1 MSITNELGVLTNSLL
16 TCGLAEVPMKKLDK
30 TLFELIEGEAKASPR
45 HRMNH
50 DLRTQ
55 AMDEDSSWKD
65 TSQRML
71 NVMMKDTIIP
81 IHRHAETSETVI
93 VLRGSGDEVTYDDE
107 GQEVERVTLRYGS
120 ECSAVQVPRNVYH
133 TFIPHEDGTVIF
145 EAKDRA
151 YDPKGTEEFL

>member
-1 MSITNELGVLTNSLL
+1 MKVL
-16 TCGLAEVPMKKLDK
+16 DDY
-30 TLFELIEGEAKASPR
+30 LFDVIESEAKASPR
-45 HRMNH
+45 HRMNY

-55 AMDEDSSWKD
+55 GMDEDPEWRD

-71 NVMMKDTIIP
+71 NVMMKDTVIP
-81 IHRHAETSETVI
+81 IHRHTETSETVI
-93 VLRGSGDEVTYDDE
+93 VLRGSGDEVIYDDK
-107 GQEVERVTLRYGS
+107 GQVVDRVTLQYGS

-151 YDPKGTEEFL
+151 YDPESTEDLL

>member
-1 MSITNELGVLTNSLL
+1 MNIVDFN
-16 TCGLAEVPMKKLDK
+16 
-30 TLFELIEGEAKASPR
+30 LFDVIEREAKASPR
-45 HRMNH
+45 HRMNY

-55 AMDEDSSWKD
+55 GMDEDPEWCD

-71 NVMMKDTIIP
+71 NVMMKDTVIP
-81 IHRHAETSETVI
+81 IHRHTETSETVI
-93 VLRGSGDEVTYDDE
+93 VLRGSGDEVIYDDK
-107 GQEVERVTLRYGS
+107 GQVVERVTLQYGS

-151 YDPKGTEEFL
+151 YDPESTEDLL

>member
-1 MSITNELGVLTNSLL
+1 MSNCMTEIL
-16 TCGLAEVPMKKLDK
+16 KRLDK
-30 TLFELIEGEAKASPR
+30 VLFDEIEEEAKLSPR

-55 AMDEDSSWKD
+55 AMDEDPSWRD

-71 NVMMKDTIIP
+71 NVMMKDTMIP
-81 IHRHAETSETVI
+81 IHRHSETSESVI
-93 VLRGSGDEVTYDDE
+93 ILRGSGDEVTYDAE
-107 GQEVERVTLRYGS
+107 GQELERVTLRYGS
-120 ECSAVQVPRNVYH
+120 ECAAVQVPRNVYH

-151 YDPKGTEEFL
+151 YDAEKTEEFLV